1 MKKNLI
7 PASGIVHWLGTGLS
21 TGSGLKNVVQESKKS
36 ILWNRNITFAEK
48 LIAKLGLED
57 RVEIRQYTLEN
68 LKQSLKQGDILVSMI
83 PANYQAEGA
92 AVCILK
98 EAHFVSSSYLNPATS
113 RAANL
118 AQEKGLVVQLE
129 TGLDP
134 GIDHL
139 FAHILIEDCR
149 QETKEADL
157 SIKFESFCG
166 GFPAVTND
174 FCYKFSWAP
183 AGVLRALL
191 SPAQHIEGSK
201 IIKTEKPWLA
211 VKNYTV
217 KEEELECYPNRD
229 SLPYKA
235 IYQLPKHWKI
245 EKFVRGTLRLKGW
258 KTAWQ
263 EVFKTLEIG
272 SEENLENLAS
282 ELTNLYSYQEKDY
295 DRVLLYVSLAAL
307 KDSQKIWHKAFV
319 LDLLGDD
326 KESAMAKTVSGT
338 VACSVCSI
346 LKNETS
352 AGIQLATNNTQKA
365 KQWLDRLSSGGVK
378 IHSLSLL
385 N

>member
-1 MKKNLI
+1 MATWEL
-7 PASGIVHWLGTGLS
+7 WL
-21 TGSGLKNVVQESKKS
+21 
-36 ILWNRNITFAEK
+36 
-48 LIAKLGLED
+48 
-57 RVEIRQYTLEN
+57 
-68 LKQSLKQGDILVSMI
+68 
-83 PANYQAEGA
+83 
-92 AVCILK
+92 
-98 EAHFVSSSYLNPATS
+98 
-113 RAANL
+113 
-118 AQEKGLVVQLE
+118 
-129 TGLDP
+129 
-134 GIDHL
+134 
-139 FAHILIEDCR
+139 
-149 QETKEADL
+149 
-157 SIKFESFCG
+157 
-166 GFPAVTND
+166 
-174 FCYKFSWAP
+174 
-183 AGVLRALL
+183 
-191 SPAQHIEGSK
+191 
-201 IIKTEKPWLA
+201 
-211 VKNYTV
+211 
-217 KEEELECYPNRD
+217 
-229 SLPYKA
+229 
-235 IYQLPKHWKI
+235 LPKHWKI

-378 IHSLSLL
+378 IHSLDLL